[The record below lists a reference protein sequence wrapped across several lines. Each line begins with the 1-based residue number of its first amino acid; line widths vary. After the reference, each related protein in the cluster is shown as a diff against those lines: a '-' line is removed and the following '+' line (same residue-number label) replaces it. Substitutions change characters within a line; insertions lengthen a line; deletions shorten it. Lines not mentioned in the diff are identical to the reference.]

1 MSDTARADGWHLD
14 KKVPIALIIALCV
27 QAALGLSWANRIS
40 FEVEQLKQD
49 FTNVHREVNQ
59 AESALSKVAALEVL
73 IEGIKVQ
80 MSAQMSRLDTIIELR
95 TQMKDVMAEI
105 QETRREYR
113 ASNARLWDETRNL
126 RNSLVEAGRR
136 PSTTTRSPNAYVG
149 DVPLPT
155 RRSK

>member
-40 FEVEQLKQD
+40 FEVEQLKLD
-49 FTNVHREVNQ
+49 FQQVHREVNQ

-73 IEGIKVQ
+73 IEGLKVQ
-80 MSAQMSRLDTIIELR
+80 MNAQLSRLDTIIELR
-95 TQMKDVMAEI
+95 TQMKDVMQEI

-136 PSTTTRSPNAYVG
+136 PNTTTRSPDALP
-149 DVPLPT
+149 DDMPLPV
-155 RRSK
+155 RRSR